1 MKIFH
6 SSLIWKL
13 LLLIIVALLALSFG
27 DADVGVK
34 GISGCDTNIDA
45 INTEF

>member
-1 MKIFH
+1 MKIFQ
-6 SSLIWKL
+6 SSLIWKI
-13 LLLIIVALLALSFG
+13 LLLIIVALLAKSFG